1 MKKTGSTLLRRSKKP
16 DTAGAL
22 IKKEPSKRDTVDVS
36 KRDAADV
43 DLEAIKKK
51 KKGGMSHLPKMVNF
65 PQYFIFFLFLF
76 DLSFNDLF
84 FSLIFFHSGIKTHEV
99 C

>member
-16 DTAGAL
+16 DTASAL

-51 KKGGMSHLPKMVNF
+51 KKGMGHLPKMVNF
-65 PQYFIFFLFLF
+65 PQYFIFFTFSLTCLLIDLFL
-76 DLSFNDLF
+76 L
-84 FSLIFFHSGIKTHEV
+84 LIFFP
-99 C
+99 